1 MLSFNNLELVLGG
14 KTLFDDVSLTIHH
27 HQKVGLVGANGTG
40 KTSLFKVIKKE
51 IEVDQSTVSFPNDL
65 RISYLA
71 QEVPASDEIAL
82 QYVLSGDYR
91 LIEIQH
97 EIELAEKEEKFE
109 LLAELYETYSAL
121 DGYSAKSKAEQ
132 LMAGLGFKS
141 EDFSKSLKD
150 FSGGWRVR
158 LNLAKTLMQPSDLM
172 LLDEPTNHL
181 DLDAILWLSNWI
193 KSFPGAL
200 ILISHDRDFLDDC
213 VSSIAHLYRQSIELY
228 SGNFTQ
234 FEILRAAKLAEIQS
248 NFIKQQKEVA
258 HMQSFINRFKAKAT
272 KARQAQS
279 RVKALEKME
288 LIAPAHIDSPFNFTI
303 SETEK
308 ISNPL
313 ISLSESNLGYDNPI
327 LSKIN
332 LTIAPGDRI
341 GLLGPNG
348 AGKST
353 LIKSIV
359 GSIPVLDGDREI
371 GSNFR
376 VGYFSQ
382 HQVDDLDLSI
392 SAFTHI
398 QRLDET
404 KTEKQ
409 IRTYLGG
416 FNFKGDKVKDPIHLF
431 SGGEKAR
438 LAFAIISYQKPNIL
452 LMDEPTNHLDME
464 MRHAL
469 TIALQ
474 AFKGAI
480 LLISHDRH
488 LLNSSVDHF
497 YLVDNGGVDLFN
509 GDLNDY
515 KNYILDIKSTGIK
528 ETKKKSKTSKED
540 RDDNTKLLK
549 SLSIDIS
556 KLEKRLLRLNAKLE
570 EANLKLADPNLYK
583 DDSADNLQDLIRN
596 QLELSNEVELADQ
609 QWMDKVTTIRIFI
622 LKRMARPERFE
633 LPTPWF
639 VAKYSIQ
646 LSYGRFF

>member
-132 LMAGLGFKS
+132 LMVGLGFKS

-409 IRTYLGG
+409 VRTYLGG

-509 GDLNDY
+509 GDLDDY

-549 SLSIDIS
+549 SLSTDIS

-609 QWMDKVTTIRIFI
+609 QWMDKVT
-622 LKRMARPERFE
+622 
-633 LPTPWF
+633 
-639 VAKYSIQ
+639 Q
-646 LSYGRFF
+646 LESLS

>member
-40 KTSLFKVIKKE
+40 KTSLFKIIKKE
-51 IEVDQSTVSFPNDL
+51 IEVDQSTVSFPSDL

-71 QEVPASDEIAL
+71 QEVKGTDEIAL
-82 QYVLSGDYR
+82 DYVLSGDSN
-91 LIEIQH
+91 LIDIQKKIEKAETDENYEI
-97 EIELAEKEEKFE
+97 LG
-109 LLAELYETYSAL
+109 ELYEVYSSL

-132 LMAGLGFKS
+132 LMVGLGFKS
-141 EDFSKSLKD
+141 DDFDKPLKD

-193 KSFPGAL
+193 KSFKGAM

-213 VSSIAHLYRQSIELY
+213 VSYVAHLYQQSIELY
-228 SGNFTQ
+228 SGNYSQ
-234 FEILRAAKLAEIQS
+234 FEILRAAKMAEIQS

-303 SETEK
+303 SETDK

-313 ISLSESNLGYDNPI
+313 VALNRAGLGYSEPI
-327 LSKIN
+327 LSN
-332 LTIAPGDRI
+332 VGFTICPGDRI

-359 GSIPVLDGDREI
+359 GTLPILDGDRETGTNI
-371 GSNFR
+371 K

-392 SAFTHI
+392 SAFIHI

-416 FNFKGDKVKDPIHLF
+416 FAFKGDKVKDPIRLF

-469 TIALQ
+469 TVAIQ
-474 AFKGAI
+474 TFKGAI

-488 LLNSSVDHF
+488 LLNSSVDTF
-497 YLVDNGGVDLFN
+497 YLIDNGALEIFD
-509 GDLNDY
+509 GDLDDY
-515 KNYILDIKSTGIK
+515 KNYILDIKSSDNK
-528 ETKKKSKTSKED
+528 QSKKKKSVKDGPKED
-540 RDDNTKLLK
+540 NSEKIKTLNSSISKLDKRLFRLNTKLT
-549 SLSIDIS
+549 
-556 KLEKRLLRLNAKLE
+556 
-570 EANLKLADPNLYK
+570 EANNKLADPELYS
-583 DDSADNLQDLIRN
+583 DDSSEDLQDLIRN
-596 QLELSNEVELADQ
+596 QLELTNEIEAAEKE
-609 QWMDKVTTIRIFI
+609 WMDRAAELDI
-622 LKRMARPERFE
+622 LK
-633 LPTPWF
+633 
-639 VAKYSIQ
+639 
-646 LSYGRFF
+646 

>member
-27 HQKVGLVGANGTG
+27 QQKVGLVGANGTG
-40 KTSLFKVIKKE
+40 KTSLFKIIKKE
-51 IEVDQSTVSFPNDL
+51 IEVDQSSVSFPTDL

-71 QEVPASDEIAL
+71 QEVKGTDEIAL
-82 QYVLSGDYR
+82 DYVLSGDAN
-91 LIEIQH
+91 LIDIQKK
-97 EIELAEKEEKFE
+97 IEEAEKEESYD
-109 LLAELYETYSAL
+109 LLGELYAIYSSL

-132 LMAGLGFKS
+132 LMLGLGFTS
-141 EDFSKSLKD
+141 EDFHKPLKD

-193 KSFPGAL
+193 KSFKGAL

-213 VSSIAHLYRQSIELY
+213 VSYVAHLYRQTIELY
-228 SGNFTQ
+228 SGNYSQ
-234 FEILRAAKLAEIQS
+234 FEVLRAAKMAEIQS
-248 NFIKQQKEVA
+248 NYIKQQKEVA

-288 LIAPAHIDSPFNFTI
+288 LIAPAHIDSPFNFKI
-303 SETEK
+303 SETDK

-313 ISLSESNLGYDNPI
+313 VSLSQAELGYSEPV
-327 LSKIN
+327 LSEVGF
-332 LTIAPGDRI
+332 TICPGDRI
-341 GLLGPNG
+341 GLLGANG

-359 GSIPVLDGDREI
+359 GTLPILNGDRET
-371 GSNFR
+371 GTNFR

-392 SAFTHI
+392 SAFMHI

-416 FNFKGDKVKDPIHLF
+416 FAFKGDKVKDPIRLF

-469 TIALQ
+469 TVAIQ
-474 AFKGAI
+474 TFKGAI

-488 LLNSSVDHF
+488 LLNSSVDTF
-497 YLVDNGGVDLFN
+497 YLIDKGSLNIFD
-509 GDLNDY
+509 GDLDDY
-515 KNYILDIKSTGIK
+515 KNYILDIKSIENK
-528 ETKKKSKTSKED
+528 DVKKKKIKNNALQA
-540 RDDNTKLLK
+540 DNTQKIK
-549 SLSIDIS
+549 SINSDIS
-556 KLEKRLLRLNAKLE
+556 KLDKRLFRLNNKLK
-570 EANLKLADPNLYK
+570 EANEKLANPELYTN
-583 DDSADNLQDLIRN
+583 DADNNLQDLIRN
-596 QLELSNEVELADQ
+596 QLELSNEIESAEKE
-609 QWMDKVTTIRIFI
+609 WMDK
-622 LKRMARPERFE
+622 AAE
-633 LPTPWF
+633 LE
-639 VAKYSIQ
+639 S
-646 LSYGRFF
+646 LN

>member
-27 HQKVGLVGANGTG
+27 HQKVGLIGANGTG

-51 IEVDQSTVSFPNDL
+51 IEVDQSSVSYPNDL

-91 LIEIQH
+91 LLEIQH

-109 LLAELYETYSAL
+109 ILAELYETYSAL

-132 LMAGLGFKS
+132 LMVGLGFKS
-141 EDFSKSLKD
+141 EDFNKPLKD

-213 VSSIAHLYRQSIELY
+213 VSFIAHLYHQSIELY

-248 NFIKQQKEVA
+248 NYVKQQKEVA

-313 ISLSESNLGYDNPI
+313 ISLSDSSLGYNTPI
-327 LSKIN
+327 LSMVN
-332 LTIAPGDRI
+332 LSIAPGDRI

-359 GSIPVLDGDREI
+359 GSISLIDGQREA
-371 GSNFR
+371 GTNFK

-474 AFKGAI
+474 TFRGAI

-497 YLVDNGGVDLFN
+497 YLVDNGRVDIFN

-515 KNYILDIKSTGIK
+515 KNYILDIKSSDIK
-528 ETKKKSKTSKED
+528 ETKKKVKSSKDNKED
-540 RDDNTKLLK
+540 NSKLIK
-549 SLSIDIS
+549 SLNIEIS
-556 KLEKRLLRLNAKLE
+556 KLEKRLLRLNTKLD
-570 EANLKLADPNLYK
+570 EANLKLADPDLYK
-583 DDSADNLQDLIRN
+583 DHSSDNLQDLIRN
-596 QLELSNEVELADQ
+596 QLELSNEVKLADQ
-609 QWMDKVTTIRIFI
+609 EWMDKVTH
-622 LKRMARPERFE
+622 LE
-633 LPTPWF
+633 
-639 VAKYSIQ
+639 S
-646 LSYGRFF
+646 LS

>member
-40 KTSLFKVIKKE
+40 KTSLFKIIKKE
-51 IEVDQSTVSFPNDL
+51 IEVDQSTVSFPSDL

-71 QEVPASDEIAL
+71 QEVKGTDEIAL
-82 QYVLSGDYR
+82 DYVLSGDSN
-91 LIEIQH
+91 LIDIQKKIEKAETDENYEI
-97 EIELAEKEEKFE
+97 LG
-109 LLAELYETYSAL
+109 ELYEVYSSL

-132 LMAGLGFKS
+132 LMVGLGFKS
-141 EDFSKSLKD
+141 DDFVKPLKD

-193 KSFPGAL
+193 KSFKGAM

-213 VSSIAHLYRQSIELY
+213 VSYVAHLYQQSIELY
-228 SGNFTQ
+228 SGNYSQ
-234 FEILRAAKLAEIQS
+234 FEILRAAKMAEIQS

-303 SETEK
+303 SETDK

-313 ISLSESNLGYDNPI
+313 VTLNRAGLGYSEPI
-327 LSKIN
+327 LSN
-332 LTIAPGDRI
+332 VGFTICPGDRI

-359 GSIPVLDGDREI
+359 GTLPILDGDRETGTNI
-371 GSNFR
+371 K

-392 SAFTHI
+392 SAFIHI

-416 FNFKGDKVKDPIHLF
+416 FAFKGDKVKDPIRLF

-469 TIALQ
+469 TVAIQ
-474 AFKGAI
+474 TFKGAI

-488 LLNSSVDHF
+488 LLNSSVDTF
-497 YLVDNGGVDLFN
+497 YLIDNGALEIFD
-509 GDLNDY
+509 GDLDDY
-515 KNYILDIKSTGIK
+515 KNYILDIKSSDNK
-528 ETKKKSKTSKED
+528 QSKKKKSVKDGPKED
-540 RDDNTKLLK
+540 NSEKIKTLNSSISKLDKRLFRLNTKLT
-549 SLSIDIS
+549 
-556 KLEKRLLRLNAKLE
+556 
-570 EANLKLADPNLYK
+570 EANNKLADPELYS
-583 DDSADNLQDLIRN
+583 DDSSEDLQDLIRN
-596 QLELSNEVELADQ
+596 QLELTNEIEAAEKE
-609 QWMDKVTTIRIFI
+609 WMDRAAELDI
-622 LKRMARPERFE
+622 LK
-633 LPTPWF
+633 
-639 VAKYSIQ
+639 
-646 LSYGRFF
+646 

>member
-27 HQKVGLVGANGTG
+27 HQKVGLIGANGTG

-51 IEVDQSTVSFPNDL
+51 IEVDQSSVSYPNDL

-91 LIEIQH
+91 LLEIQH

-109 LLAELYETYSAL
+109 ILAELYETYSAL

-132 LMAGLGFKS
+132 LMVGLGFKS
-141 EDFSKSLKD
+141 EDFNKPLKD

-213 VSSIAHLYRQSIELY
+213 VSFIAHLYHQSIELY

-248 NFIKQQKEVA
+248 NYVKQQKEVA

-313 ISLSESNLGYDNPI
+313 ISLSDSSLGYNTPI
-327 LSKIN
+327 LSMVN
-332 LTIAPGDRI
+332 LSIAPGDRI

-359 GSIPVLDGDREI
+359 GSISLIDGQREA
-371 GSNFR
+371 GTNFK

-474 AFKGAI
+474 TFRGAI

-497 YLVDNGGVDLFN
+497 YLVDNGRVDIFN

-515 KNYILDIKSTGIK
+515 KNYILDIKSSDIK
-528 ETKKKSKTSKED
+528 ETKKKVKSSKDNKED
-540 RDDNTKLLK
+540 NSKLIK
-549 SLSIDIS
+549 SLNIEIS
-556 KLEKRLLRLNAKLE
+556 KLEKRLLRLNAKLD
-570 EANLKLADPNLYK
+570 EANLKLADPDLYK
-583 DDSADNLQDLIRN
+583 DDSSDNLQDLIRN

-609 QWMDKVTTIRIFI
+609 EWMDKVTH
-622 LKRMARPERFE
+622 LE
-633 LPTPWF
+633 
-639 VAKYSIQ
+639 S
-646 LSYGRFF
+646 LS

>member
-27 HQKVGLVGANGTG
+27 QQKVGLVGANGTG
-40 KTSLFKVIKKE
+40 KTSLFKVIKNE
-51 IEVDQSTVSFPNDL
+51 IEVDQSSVNFPSDL

-71 QEVPASDEIAL
+71 QEVPGSDEISL
-82 QYVLSGDYR
+82 DYVLSGDYK
-91 LIEIQH
+91 LIEIQK
-97 EIELAEKEEKFE
+97 EIELAEREEKYD
-109 LLAELYETYSAL
+109 LLAELYETYSSL

-132 LMAGLGFKS
+132 LMVGLGFKS
-141 EDFSKSLKD
+141 EDFTKSLKD

-200 ILISHDRDFLDDC
+200 ILISHDREFLDDC
-213 VSSIAHLYRQSIELY
+213 VSYIAHLYHQSIELY
-228 SGNFTQ
+228 SGNYSQ
-234 FEILRAAKLAEIQS
+234 FEILRAAKMAEIQS

-313 ISLSESNLGYDNPI
+313 ISLNQSNLGYKEVI
-327 LSKIN
+327 LSSID
-332 LTIAPGDRI
+332 LTICPGDRI

-359 GSIPVLDGDREI
+359 GSIPILNGDREV
-371 GSNFR
+371 GTNFR

-392 SAFTHI
+392 SAFIHI
-398 QRLDET
+398 QRLDDT

-416 FNFKGDKVKDPIHLF
+416 FNFRGDKVKDPIHLF

-474 AFKGAI
+474 TFKGAI

-488 LLNSSVDHF
+488 LLNSSVDSF
-497 YLVDNGGVDLFN
+497 YLVDNGKVDIFN

-515 KNYILDIKSTGIK
+515 KNYILDINLV
-528 ETKKKSKTSKED
+528 ELRDTKKKKNKEPNESK
-540 RDDNTKLLK
+540 DNTQAIK
-549 SLSIDIS
+549 SLNIEIS
-556 KLEKRLLRLNAKLE
+556 KLEKRLLRLNSKLD
-570 EANLKLADPNLYK
+570 EANLKLADPDLYK
-583 DDSADNLQDLIRN
+583 DSSNDLQDLIRN
-596 QLELSNEVELADQ
+596 QLELSNEVELVDKE
-609 QWMDKVTTIRIFI
+609 WMD
-622 LKRMARPERFE
+622 MASK
-633 LPTPWF
+633 LD
-639 VAKYSIQ
+639 S
-646 LSYGRFF
+646 LN

>member
-228 SGNFTQ
+228 FGNFTQ

-509 GDLNDY
+509 GDLDDY
-515 KNYILDIKSTGIK
+515 KNYILDIKSTAIK

-549 SLSIDIS
+549 SLSTDIS

-609 QWMDKVTTIRIFI
+609 QWMDKVT
-622 LKRMARPERFE
+622 
-633 LPTPWF
+633 
-639 VAKYSIQ
+639 Q
-646 LSYGRFF
+646 LESLS

>member
-109 LLAELYETYSAL
+109 LLAELYETYCAL

-132 LMAGLGFKS
+132 LMVGLGFKS
-141 EDFSKSLKD
+141 EDFSKSLKE

-193 KSFPGAL
+193 KLFPGAL

-228 SGNFTQ
+228 AGNFTQ

-303 SETEK
+303 YETEK

-359 GSIPVLDGDREI
+359 GSIPVLDGNREI

-509 GDLNDY
+509 GDLDDY

-549 SLSIDIS
+549 SLSTDIS

-609 QWMDKVTTIRIFI
+609 QWMDKVT
-622 LKRMARPERFE
+622 
-633 LPTPWF
+633 
-639 VAKYSIQ
+639 Q
-646 LSYGRFF
+646 LESLF

>member
-40 KTSLFKVIKKE
+40 KTSLFKIIKKE
-51 IEVDQSTVSFPNDL
+51 IEVDQSTVSFPSDL

-71 QEVPASDEIAL
+71 QEVKGTDEIAL
-82 QYVLSGDYR
+82 DYVLSGDSN
-91 LIEIQH
+91 LIDIQKKIEKAEIDENY
-97 EIELAEKEEKFE
+97 EILG
-109 LLAELYETYSAL
+109 ELYEVYSSL

-132 LMAGLGFKS
+132 LMVGLGFKS
-141 EDFSKSLKD
+141 DDFDKPLKD

-193 KSFPGAL
+193 KSFKGAM

-213 VSSIAHLYRQSIELY
+213 VSYVAHLYQQSIELY
-228 SGNFTQ
+228 SGNYSQ
-234 FEILRAAKLAEIQS
+234 FEILRAAKMAEIQS

-303 SETEK
+303 SETDK

-313 ISLSESNLGYDNPI
+313 VTLNRAGLGYSEPI
-327 LSKIN
+327 LSN
-332 LTIAPGDRI
+332 VGFTICPGDRI

-359 GSIPVLDGDREI
+359 GTLPILDGDRETGTNI
-371 GSNFR
+371 K

-392 SAFTHI
+392 SAFVHI

-416 FNFKGDKVKDPIHLF
+416 FAFKGDKVKDPIRLF

-469 TIALQ
+469 TVAIQ
-474 AFKGAI
+474 TFKGAI

-488 LLNSSVDHF
+488 LLNSSVDTF
-497 YLVDNGGVDLFN
+497 YLIDNGALEIFD
-509 GDLNDY
+509 GDLDDY
-515 KNYILDIKSTGIK
+515 KNYILDIKSSDNK
-528 ETKKKSKTSKED
+528 QSKKKKSAKDGPKED
-540 RDDNTKLLK
+540 NSEKIKILNSSISKLDKRLFRLNTKLT
-549 SLSIDIS
+549 
-556 KLEKRLLRLNAKLE
+556 
-570 EANLKLADPNLYK
+570 EANNKLADPELYS
-583 DDSADNLQDLIRN
+583 DDSSEDLQDLIRN
-596 QLELSNEVELADQ
+596 QLELTNEVEAAEKE
-609 QWMDKVTTIRIFI
+609 WMDKAAELDI
-622 LKRMARPERFE
+622 LK
-633 LPTPWF
+633 
-639 VAKYSIQ
+639 
-646 LSYGRFF
+646 

>member
-40 KTSLFKVIKKE
+40 KTSLFKIIKKE
-51 IEVDQSTVSFPNDL
+51 IEVDQSTVSFPSDL

-71 QEVPASDEIAL
+71 QEVKGTDEIAL
-82 QYVLSGDYR
+82 DYVLSGDSN
-91 LIEIQH
+91 LIDIQKKIEKAEIDESY
-97 EIELAEKEEKFE
+97 EILG
-109 LLAELYETYSAL
+109 ELYEVYSSL

-132 LMAGLGFKS
+132 LMVGLGFKS
-141 EDFSKSLKD
+141 DDFDKPLKD

-193 KSFPGAL
+193 KSFKGAM

-213 VSSIAHLYRQSIELY
+213 VSYVAHLYQQSIELY
-228 SGNFTQ
+228 SGNYSQ
-234 FEILRAAKLAEIQS
+234 FEILRAAKMAEIQS

-303 SETEK
+303 SETDK

-313 ISLSESNLGYDNPI
+313 VTLNRAGLGYSEPI
-327 LSKIN
+327 LSN
-332 LTIAPGDRI
+332 VGFTICPGDRI

-359 GSIPVLDGDREI
+359 GTLPILDGDRETGTNI
-371 GSNFR
+371 K

-392 SAFTHI
+392 SAFVHI

-416 FNFKGDKVKDPIHLF
+416 FAFKGDKVKDPIRLF

-469 TIALQ
+469 TVAIQ
-474 AFKGAI
+474 TFKGAI

-488 LLNSSVDHF
+488 LLNSSVDTF
-497 YLVDNGGVDLFN
+497 YLIDNGALEIFD
-509 GDLNDY
+509 GDLDDY
-515 KNYILDIKSTGIK
+515 KNYILDIKSSDNK
-528 ETKKKSKTSKED
+528 QSKKKKSTKDGPKED
-540 RDDNTKLLK
+540 NSEKIKTLNSSISKLDKRLFRLNTKL
-549 SLSIDIS
+549 I
-556 KLEKRLLRLNAKLE
+556 
-570 EANLKLADPNLYK
+570 EANNKLADPELYS
-583 DDSADNLQDLIRN
+583 DDSSEDLQDLIRN
-596 QLELSNEVELADQ
+596 QLELTNEVEAAEKE
-609 QWMDKVTTIRIFI
+609 WMDKAAELDI
-622 LKRMARPERFE
+622 LK
-633 LPTPWF
+633 
-639 VAKYSIQ
+639 
-646 LSYGRFF
+646 

>member
-40 KTSLFKVIKKE
+40 KTSLFKIIKKE
-51 IEVDQSTVSFPNDL
+51 IEVDQSTVSFPSDL

-71 QEVPASDEIAL
+71 QEVKGTDEIAL
-82 QYVLSGDYR
+82 DYVLSGDSN
-91 LIEIQH
+91 LIDIQKKIEKAEIDENY
-97 EIELAEKEEKFE
+97 EILG
-109 LLAELYETYSAL
+109 ELYEVYSSL

-132 LMAGLGFKS
+132 LMVGLGFKS
-141 EDFSKSLKD
+141 DDFDKPLKD

-193 KSFPGAL
+193 KSFKGAM

-213 VSSIAHLYRQSIELY
+213 VSYVAHLYQQSIELY
-228 SGNFTQ
+228 SGNYSQ
-234 FEILRAAKLAEIQS
+234 FEILRAAKMAEIQS

-303 SETEK
+303 SETDK

-313 ISLSESNLGYDNPI
+313 VTLNRAGLGYSEPI
-327 LSKIN
+327 LSN
-332 LTIAPGDRI
+332 VGFTICPGDRI

-359 GSIPVLDGDREI
+359 GTLPILDGDRETGANI
-371 GSNFR
+371 K

-392 SAFTHI
+392 SAFVHI

-416 FNFKGDKVKDPIHLF
+416 FAFKGDKVKDPIRLF

-469 TIALQ
+469 TVAIQ
-474 AFKGAI
+474 TFKGAI

-488 LLNSSVDHF
+488 LLNSSVDTF
-497 YLVDNGGVDLFN
+497 YLIDNGALEIFD
-509 GDLNDY
+509 GDLDDY
-515 KNYILDIKSTGIK
+515 KNYILDIKSSDNK
-528 ETKKKSKTSKED
+528 QSKKKKSTNDGLKED
-540 RDDNTKLLK
+540 NSEKIKTLNSSISKLDKRLFRLNTKLT
-549 SLSIDIS
+549 
-556 KLEKRLLRLNAKLE
+556 
-570 EANLKLADPNLYK
+570 EANNKLADPELYS
-583 DDSADNLQDLIRN
+583 DDSSEDLQDLIRN
-596 QLELSNEVELADQ
+596 QLELTNEIEAAEKE
-609 QWMDKVTTIRIFI
+609 WMDKAAELDI
-622 LKRMARPERFE
+622 LK
-633 LPTPWF
+633 
-639 VAKYSIQ
+639 
-646 LSYGRFF
+646 

>member
-27 HQKVGLVGANGTG
+27 QQKVGLVGANGTG
-40 KTSLFKVIKKE
+40 KTSLFKIIKKE
-51 IEVDQSTVSFPNDL
+51 IEVDQSSVSFPTDL

-71 QEVPASDEIAL
+71 QEVKGTDEIAL
-82 QYVLSGDYR
+82 DYVLSGDAN
-91 LIEIQH
+91 LIDIQKK
-97 EIELAEKEEKFE
+97 IEEAEKEESYD
-109 LLAELYETYSAL
+109 LLGELYAIYSSL

-132 LMAGLGFKS
+132 LMLGLGFTS
-141 EDFSKSLKD
+141 EDFHKPLKD

-193 KSFPGAL
+193 KSFKGAL

-213 VSSIAHLYRQSIELY
+213 VSYVAHLYRQTIELY
-228 SGNFTQ
+228 SGNYSQ
-234 FEILRAAKLAEIQS
+234 FEVLRAAKMAEIQS
-248 NFIKQQKEVA
+248 NYIKQQKEVA

-288 LIAPAHIDSPFNFTI
+288 LIAPAHIDSPFNFKI
-303 SETEK
+303 SETDK

-313 ISLSESNLGYDNPI
+313 VSLSQAELGYSEPV
-327 LSKIN
+327 LSEVGF
-332 LTIAPGDRI
+332 TICPGDRI
-341 GLLGPNG
+341 GLLGANG

-359 GSIPVLDGDREI
+359 GTLPILNGDRET
-371 GSNFR
+371 GTNFR

-392 SAFTHI
+392 SAFIHI

-416 FNFKGDKVKDPIHLF
+416 FAFKGDKVKDPIRLF

-469 TIALQ
+469 TVAIQ
-474 AFKGAI
+474 TFKGAI

-488 LLNSSVDHF
+488 LLNSSVDTF
-497 YLVDNGGVDLFN
+497 YLIDKGSLNIFD
-509 GDLNDY
+509 GDLDDY
-515 KNYILDIKSTGIK
+515 KNYILDIKSIESK
-528 ETKKKSKTSKED
+528 DVKKKKIKNNALQA
-540 RDDNTKLLK
+540 DNTQKIK
-549 SLSIDIS
+549 SINSDIS
-556 KLEKRLLRLNAKLE
+556 KLDKRLFRLNNKLK
-570 EANLKLADPNLYK
+570 EANEKLANPELYTN
-583 DDSADNLQDLIRN
+583 DENNNLQDLIRN
-596 QLELSNEVELADQ
+596 QLELSNEIESAEKE
-609 QWMDKVTTIRIFI
+609 WMDKAT
-622 LKRMARPERFE
+622 E
-633 LPTPWF
+633 LESF
-639 VAKYSIQ
+639 K
-646 LSYGRFF
+646 

>member
-549 SLSIDIS
+549 SLSTDIS

-596 QLELSNEVELADQ
+596 QLELSNEVELAEQ
-609 QWMDKVTTIRIFI
+609 QWMDKV
-622 LKRMARPERFE
+622 
-633 LPTPWF
+633 
-639 VAKYSIQ
+639 IQ
-646 LSYGRFF
+646 LESLS

>member
-132 LMAGLGFKS
+132 LMAGLGVKS

-509 GDLNDY
+509 GDLDDY

-549 SLSIDIS
+549 SLSTDIS

-583 DDSADNLQDLIRN
+583 DDSEDNLQDLIRN

-609 QWMDKVTTIRIFI
+609 QWMDKVT
-622 LKRMARPERFE
+622 
-633 LPTPWF
+633 
-639 VAKYSIQ
+639 Q
-646 LSYGRFF
+646 LESLS

>member
-109 LLAELYETYSAL
+109 LLAELYETYSDL

-488 LLNSSVDHF
+488 LINSSVDHF

-509 GDLNDY
+509 GDLDDY

-549 SLSIDIS
+549 SLSTDIS

-609 QWMDKVTTIRIFI
+609 QWMDKVT
-622 LKRMARPERFE
+622 
-633 LPTPWF
+633 
-639 VAKYSIQ
+639 Q
-646 LSYGRFF
+646 LESLS

>member
-27 HQKVGLVGANGTG
+27 QQKVGLVGANGTG
-40 KTSLFKVIKKE
+40 KTSLFKIIKKE
-51 IEVDQSTVSFPNDL
+51 IEVDQSSVSFPTDL

-71 QEVPASDEIAL
+71 QEVKGTDEIAL
-82 QYVLSGDYR
+82 DYVLSGDAN
-91 LIEIQH
+91 LIDIQKK
-97 EIELAEKEEKFE
+97 IEEAEKEESYD
-109 LLAELYETYSAL
+109 LLGELYAIYSSL

-132 LMAGLGFKS
+132 LMLGLGFTS
-141 EDFSKSLKD
+141 EDFHKPLKD

-193 KSFPGAL
+193 KSFKGAL

-213 VSSIAHLYRQSIELY
+213 VSYVAHLYRQTIELY
-228 SGNFTQ
+228 SGNYSQ
-234 FEILRAAKLAEIQS
+234 FEVLRAAKMAEIQS
-248 NFIKQQKEVA
+248 NYIKQQKEVA

-288 LIAPAHIDSPFNFTI
+288 LIAPAHIDSPFNFKI
-303 SETEK
+303 SETDK

-313 ISLSESNLGYDNPI
+313 VSLSQAELGYSEPV
-327 LSKIN
+327 LSEVGF
-332 LTIAPGDRI
+332 TICPGDRI
-341 GLLGPNG
+341 GLLGANG

-359 GSIPVLDGDREI
+359 GTLPILNGDRET
-371 GSNFR
+371 GTNFR

-392 SAFTHI
+392 SAFTYI

-416 FNFKGDKVKDPIHLF
+416 FAFKGDKVKDPIRLF

-469 TIALQ
+469 TVAIQ
-474 AFKGAI
+474 TFKGAI

-488 LLNSSVDHF
+488 LLNSSVDTF
-497 YLVDNGGVDLFN
+497 YLIDKGSLNIFD
-509 GDLNDY
+509 GDLDDY
-515 KNYILDIKSTGIK
+515 KNYILDIKSIENK
-528 ETKKKSKTSKED
+528 DVKKKKIKNNTLQA
-540 RDDNTKLLK
+540 DNTQKIK
-549 SLSIDIS
+549 SINSDIS
-556 KLEKRLLRLNAKLE
+556 KLDKRLFRLNNKLK
-570 EANLKLADPNLYK
+570 EANEKLANPELYTN
-583 DDSADNLQDLIRN
+583 DADNNLQDLIRN
-596 QLELSNEVELADQ
+596 QLELSNEIESAEKE
-609 QWMDKVTTIRIFI
+609 WMDK
-622 LKRMARPERFE
+622 AAE
-633 LPTPWF
+633 LE
-639 VAKYSIQ
+639 S
-646 LSYGRFF
+646 LN

>member
-40 KTSLFKVIKKE
+40 KTSLFKIIKKE
-51 IEVDQSTVSFPNDL
+51 IEVDQSTVSFPSDL

-71 QEVPASDEIAL
+71 QEVKGTDEIAL
-82 QYVLSGDYR
+82 DYVLSGDSN
-91 LIEIQH
+91 LIDIQKKIEKAEIDENY
-97 EIELAEKEEKFE
+97 EILG
-109 LLAELYETYSAL
+109 ELYEVYSSL

-132 LMAGLGFKS
+132 LMVGLGFKS
-141 EDFSKSLKD
+141 DDFDKPLKD

-193 KSFPGAL
+193 KSFKGAM

-213 VSSIAHLYRQSIELY
+213 VSYVAHLYQQSIELY
-228 SGNFTQ
+228 SGNYSQ
-234 FEILRAAKLAEIQS
+234 FEILRAAKMAEIQS

-303 SETEK
+303 SETDK

-313 ISLSESNLGYDNPI
+313 VTLNRAGLGYSEPI
-327 LSKIN
+327 LLN
-332 LTIAPGDRI
+332 VGFTICPGDRI

-359 GSIPVLDGDREI
+359 GTLPILDGDRETGTNI
-371 GSNFR
+371 K

-392 SAFTHI
+392 SAFVHI

-416 FNFKGDKVKDPIHLF
+416 FAFKGDKVKDPIRLF

-469 TIALQ
+469 TVAIQ
-474 AFKGAI
+474 TFKGAI

-488 LLNSSVDHF
+488 LLNSSVDTF
-497 YLVDNGGVDLFN
+497 YLIDNGALEIFD
-509 GDLNDY
+509 GDLDDY
-515 KNYILDIKSTGIK
+515 KNYILDIKSSDNK
-528 ETKKKSKTSKED
+528 QSKKKKSTKDGPKED
-540 RDDNTKLLK
+540 NSEKIKTLNSSISKLDKRLFRLNTKLT
-549 SLSIDIS
+549 
-556 KLEKRLLRLNAKLE
+556 
-570 EANLKLADPNLYK
+570 EANNKLADPQLYS
-583 DDSADNLQDLIRN
+583 DDSSEDLQDLIRN
-596 QLELSNEVELADQ
+596 QLELTNEVEAAEKE
-609 QWMDKVTTIRIFI
+609 WMDKAAELDI
-622 LKRMARPERFE
+622 LK
-633 LPTPWF
+633 
-639 VAKYSIQ
+639 
-646 LSYGRFF
+646 

>member
-40 KTSLFKVIKKE
+40 KTSLFKIIKKE
-51 IEVDQSTVSFPNDL
+51 IEVDQSTVSFPSDL

-71 QEVPASDEIAL
+71 QEVKGTDEIAL
-82 QYVLSGDYR
+82 DYVLSGDAN
-91 LIEIQH
+91 LIDIQKKIEKAEIDENY
-97 EIELAEKEEKFE
+97 EILG
-109 LLAELYETYSAL
+109 ELYEVYSSL

-132 LMAGLGFKS
+132 LMVGLGFKS
-141 EDFSKSLKD
+141 GDFNKPLKD

-193 KSFPGAL
+193 KSFKGAL

-213 VSSIAHLYRQSIELY
+213 ISYVAHLYQQSIELY
-228 SGNFTQ
+228 SGNYSQ
-234 FEILRAAKLAEIQS
+234 FEILRAAKMAEIQS

-303 SETEK
+303 SETDK

-313 ISLSESNLGYDNPI
+313 VTLNRAGLGYSEPI
-327 LSKIN
+327 LSN
-332 LTIAPGDRI
+332 VAFTICPGDRI

-359 GSIPVLDGDREI
+359 GTLPILDGDRETGTNI
-371 GSNFR
+371 K

-392 SAFTHI
+392 SAFMHI

-416 FNFKGDKVKDPIHLF
+416 FAFKGDKVKDPIRLF

-469 TIALQ
+469 TVAIQ
-474 AFKGAI
+474 TFKGAI

-488 LLNSSVDHF
+488 LLNSSVDTF
-497 YLVDNGGVDLFN
+497 YLIDNGTLEIFD
-509 GDLNDY
+509 GDLDDY
-515 KNYILDIKSTGIK
+515 KNYILDIKSSDNK
-528 ETKKKSKTSKED
+528 ESKKKKSIKDGPKED
-540 RDDNTKLLK
+540 NSEKIKTLNSSISKLDKRLFRLNTKLT
-549 SLSIDIS
+549 
-556 KLEKRLLRLNAKLE
+556 
-570 EANLKLADPNLYK
+570 EANNKLADPELYS
-583 DDSADNLQDLIRN
+583 DDSSEDLQDLIRN
-596 QLELSNEVELADQ
+596 QLELTNEVEVAEKE
-609 QWMDKVTTIRIFI
+609 WMDK
-622 LKRMARPERFE
+622 AGE
-633 LPTPWF
+633 LESF
-639 VAKYSIQ
+639 K
-646 LSYGRFF
+646 

>member
-14 KTLFDDVSLTIHH
+14 KTLFDEVSLTIHH

-132 LMAGLGFKS
+132 LMVGLGFKS

-398 QRLDET
+398 QRLNET

-497 YLVDNGGVDLFN
+497 YLVDNGEVDIFN

-528 ETKKKSKTSKED
+528 ETKKKSRTSIEHK
-540 RDDNTKLLK
+540 DDNTKLLK

-609 QWMDKVTTIRIFI
+609 QWMDKVT
-622 LKRMARPERFE
+622 
-633 LPTPWF
+633 
-639 VAKYSIQ
+639 Q
-646 LSYGRFF
+646 LESLS

>member
-40 KTSLFKVIKKE
+40 KTSLFKIIKKE
-51 IEVDQSTVSFPNDL
+51 IEVDQSTVSFPSDL

-71 QEVPASDEIAL
+71 QEVKGTDEIAL
-82 QYVLSGDYR
+82 DYVLTGDSN
-91 LIEIQH
+91 LIDIQKKIEKAEIDENY
-97 EIELAEKEEKFE
+97 EILG
-109 LLAELYETYSAL
+109 ELYEVYSSL

-132 LMAGLGFKS
+132 LMVGLGFKS
-141 EDFSKSLKD
+141 DDFDKPLKD

-193 KSFPGAL
+193 KSFKGAM

-213 VSSIAHLYRQSIELY
+213 VSYVAHLYQQSIELY
-228 SGNFTQ
+228 SGNYSQ
-234 FEILRAAKLAEIQS
+234 FEILRAAKMAEIQS

-303 SETEK
+303 SETDK

-313 ISLSESNLGYDNPI
+313 VALNRAGLGYSEPI
-327 LSKIN
+327 LSN
-332 LTIAPGDRI
+332 VGFTICPGDRI

-359 GSIPVLDGDREI
+359 GTLPILDGDRETGTNI
-371 GSNFR
+371 K

-392 SAFTHI
+392 SAFIHI

-416 FNFKGDKVKDPIHLF
+416 FAFKGDKVKDPIRLF

-469 TIALQ
+469 TVAIQ
-474 AFKGAI
+474 TFKGAI

-488 LLNSSVDHF
+488 LLNSSVDTF
-497 YLVDNGGVDLFN
+497 YLIDNGALEIFD
-509 GDLNDY
+509 GDLDDY
-515 KNYILDIKSTGIK
+515 KNYILDIKSSDNK
-528 ETKKKSKTSKED
+528 QSKKKKSTNDGLKED
-540 RDDNTKLLK
+540 NSEKIKTLNSSISKLDKRLFRLNTKLT
-549 SLSIDIS
+549 
-556 KLEKRLLRLNAKLE
+556 
-570 EANLKLADPNLYK
+570 EANNKLADPELYS
-583 DDSADNLQDLIRN
+583 DDSSEDLQDLIRN
-596 QLELSNEVELADQ
+596 QLELTNEVEAAEKE
-609 QWMDKVTTIRIFI
+609 WMDKAAELDI
-622 LKRMARPERFE
+622 LK
-633 LPTPWF
+633 
-639 VAKYSIQ
+639 
-646 LSYGRFF
+646 

>member
-27 HQKVGLVGANGTG
+27 HQKVGLIGANGTG

-51 IEVDQSTVSFPNDL
+51 IEVDQSSVSYPNDL

-91 LIEIQH
+91 LLEIQH

-109 LLAELYETYSAL
+109 ILAELYETYSAL
-121 DGYSAKSKAEQ
+121 DGYSANSKAEQ
-132 LMAGLGFKS
+132 LMVGLGFKS
-141 EDFSKSLKD
+141 EDFNKPLKD

-213 VSSIAHLYRQSIELY
+213 VSFIAHLYHQSIELY

-234 FEILRAAKLAEIQS
+234 FEILRATKLAEIQS
-248 NFIKQQKEVA
+248 NYVKQQKEVA
-258 HMQSFINRFKAKAT
+258 HIQSFINRFKAKAT

-313 ISLSESNLGYDNPI
+313 ISLSDSSLGYNTPI
-327 LSKIN
+327 LSMVN
-332 LTIAPGDRI
+332 LSIAPGDRI

-359 GSIPVLDGDREI
+359 GSISLIDGQREA
-371 GSNFR
+371 GTNFK

-416 FNFKGDKVKDPIHLF
+416 FNFKGDKVKDSIHLF

-474 AFKGAI
+474 TFRGAI

-497 YLVDNGGVDLFN
+497 YLVDNSRVDIFN

-515 KNYILDIKSTGIK
+515 KNYILDIKSSDIK
-528 ETKKKSKTSKED
+528 ETKKKVKSSKDNK
-540 RDDNTKLLK
+540 DDNSKLIK
-549 SLSIDIS
+549 SLNIEIS
-556 KLEKRLLRLNAKLE
+556 KLEKRLLRLNAKLDK
-570 EANLKLADPNLYK
+570 ANLKLADPDLYK
-583 DDSADNLQDLIRN
+583 DDSSDNLQDLIRN

-609 QWMDKVTTIRIFI
+609 EWMDKVTD
-622 LKRMARPERFE
+622 LE
-633 LPTPWF
+633 
-639 VAKYSIQ
+639 S
-646 LSYGRFF
+646 LS

>member
-509 GDLNDY
+509 GDLDDY

-609 QWMDKVTTIRIFI
+609 QWMDKVT
-622 LKRMARPERFE
+622 
-633 LPTPWF
+633 
-639 VAKYSIQ
+639 Q
-646 LSYGRFF
+646 LESLS

>member
-27 HQKVGLVGANGTG
+27 HQKVGLIGANGTG

-51 IEVDQSTVSFPNDL
+51 IEVDQSSVSYPNDL

-82 QYVLSGDYR
+82 QYVLSGDHM
-91 LIEIQH
+91 LLEIQR

-109 LLAELYETYSAL
+109 ILAELYEKYTAL
-121 DGYSAKSKAEQ
+121 DGYSAQSKAEQ
-132 LMAGLGFKS
+132 LMVGLGFKS
-141 EDFSKSLKD
+141 EDFNKPLKD

-213 VSSIAHLYRQSIELY
+213 VSFIAHLYHQSIELY

-248 NFIKQQKEVA
+248 NYVKQQKEVA

-288 LIAPAHIDSPFNFTI
+288 LVAPAHIDSPFNFTI

-313 ISLSESNLGYDNPI
+313 ISLSDSSLGYDIPI
-327 LSKIN
+327 LSMVN
-332 LTIAPGDRI
+332 LSIAPGDRI

-359 GSIPVLDGDREI
+359 GSISLIDGQREV
-371 GSNFR
+371 GTNFK

-382 HQVDDLDLSI
+382 HQVNDLDLSI

-398 QRLDET
+398 QRLDEI

-474 AFKGAI
+474 TFRGAI

-497 YLVDNGGVDLFN
+497 YLVDNGRVDIFN

-515 KNYILDIKSTGIK
+515 KNYILDIKSSDIK
-528 ETKKKSKTSKED
+528 EKKKKAKSSKDNKEY
-540 RDDNTKLLK
+540 NNKLIK
-549 SLSIDIS
+549 SLNIEIS
-556 KLEKRLLRLNAKLE
+556 KLEKRLLRLNTKLE
-570 EANLKLADPNLYK
+570 EANLKLADPDLYK
-583 DDSADNLQDLIRN
+583 DHSSDNLQDLIRN
-596 QLELSNEVELADQ
+596 QLELSNEVKLADQ
-609 QWMDKVTTIRIFI
+609 EWMDKVTH
-622 LKRMARPERFE
+622 LE
-633 LPTPWF
+633 
-639 VAKYSIQ
+639 S
-646 LSYGRFF
+646 LS

>member
-27 HQKVGLVGANGTG
+27 HQKVGLIGANGTG

-51 IEVDQSTVSFPNDL
+51 IEVDQSSVSYPNDL

-91 LIEIQH
+91 LLEIQH

-109 LLAELYETYSAL
+109 ILAELYETYSAL

-132 LMAGLGFKS
+132 LMVGLGFKS
-141 EDFSKSLKD
+141 EDFNKPLKD

-213 VSSIAHLYRQSIELY
+213 VSFIAHLYHQSIELY

-248 NFIKQQKEVA
+248 NYVKQQKEVA

-313 ISLSESNLGYDNPI
+313 ISLSDSSLGYNTPI
-327 LSKIN
+327 LSMVN
-332 LTIAPGDRI
+332 LSIAPGDRI

-359 GSIPVLDGDREI
+359 GSISLIDGHREA
-371 GSNFR
+371 GTNFK

-404 KTEKQ
+404 QTEKQ
-409 IRTYLGG
+409 IRSYLGG

-474 AFKGAI
+474 TFRGAI

-497 YLVDNGGVDLFN
+497 YLVDNGRVDIFN

-515 KNYILDIKSTGIK
+515 KNYILDIKSSDIK
-528 ETKKKSKTSKED
+528 ETKKKVKSSKDNKED
-540 RDDNTKLLK
+540 NSKLIK
-549 SLSIDIS
+549 SLNIEIS
-556 KLEKRLLRLNAKLE
+556 KLEKRLLRLNAKLD
-570 EANLKLADPNLYK
+570 EANLKLADPHLYK
-583 DDSADNLQDLIRN
+583 DDSSDNLQDLIRN

-609 QWMDKVTTIRIFI
+609 EWMDKVTH
-622 LKRMARPERFE
+622 LE
-633 LPTPWF
+633 
-639 VAKYSIQ
+639 S
-646 LSYGRFF
+646 LS

>member
-40 KTSLFKVIKKE
+40 KTSLFKIIKKE
-51 IEVDQSTVSFPNDL
+51 IEVDQSTVSFPSDL

-71 QEVPASDEIAL
+71 QEVKGTDEIAL
-82 QYVLSGDYR
+82 DYVLSGDSN
-91 LIEIQH
+91 LIDIQKKIEKAETDENYEI
-97 EIELAEKEEKFE
+97 LG
-109 LLAELYETYSAL
+109 ELYEVYSSL

-132 LMAGLGFKS
+132 LMVGLGFKS
-141 EDFSKSLKD
+141 DDFDKPLKD

-193 KSFPGAL
+193 KSFKGAM

-213 VSSIAHLYRQSIELY
+213 VSYVAHLYQQSIELY
-228 SGNFTQ
+228 SGNYSQ
-234 FEILRAAKLAEIQS
+234 FEILRAAKMAEIQS

-303 SETEK
+303 SETDK

-313 ISLSESNLGYDNPI
+313 VTLNRAGLGYSEPI
-327 LSKIN
+327 LSN
-332 LTIAPGDRI
+332 VGFTICPGDRI

-359 GSIPVLDGDREI
+359 GTLPILDGDRETGANI
-371 GSNFR
+371 K

-392 SAFTHI
+392 SAFVHI

-416 FNFKGDKVKDPIHLF
+416 FAFKGDKVKDPIRLF

-469 TIALQ
+469 TVAIQ
-474 AFKGAI
+474 TFKGAI

-488 LLNSSVDHF
+488 LLNSSVDTF
-497 YLVDNGGVDLFN
+497 YLIDNGALEIFD
-509 GDLNDY
+509 GDLDDY
-515 KNYILDIKSTGIK
+515 KNYILDIKSSDNK
-528 ETKKKSKTSKED
+528 QSKKKKSVKDGPKED
-540 RDDNTKLLK
+540 NSEKIKTLNSSISKLDKRLFRLNTKLT
-549 SLSIDIS
+549 
-556 KLEKRLLRLNAKLE
+556 
-570 EANLKLADPNLYK
+570 EANNKLADPELYS
-583 DDSADNLQDLIRN
+583 DDSSEDLQDLIRN
-596 QLELSNEVELADQ
+596 QLELTNEIEAAEKE
-609 QWMDKVTTIRIFI
+609 WMDRAAELDI
-622 LKRMARPERFE
+622 LK
-633 LPTPWF
+633 
-639 VAKYSIQ
+639 
-646 LSYGRFF
+646 

>member
-288 LIAPAHIDSPFNFTI
+288 LIAPAHIDSPFHFTI

-392 SAFTHI
+392 SAFSHI

-509 GDLNDY
+509 GDLDDY

-549 SLSIDIS
+549 SLSTDIS

-596 QLELSNEVELADQ
+596 QLELSNEVELANQ
-609 QWMDKVTTIRIFI
+609 QWMDKVT
-622 LKRMARPERFE
+622 
-633 LPTPWF
+633 
-639 VAKYSIQ
+639 Q
-646 LSYGRFF
+646 LESLS

>member
-132 LMAGLGFKS
+132 LMVGLGFKS

-497 YLVDNGGVDLFN
+497 YLVDNGGVDIFN

-549 SLSIDIS
+549 SLSTDIS

-609 QWMDKVTTIRIFI
+609 QWMDKVT
-622 LKRMARPERFE
+622 
-633 LPTPWF
+633 
-639 VAKYSIQ
+639 Q
-646 LSYGRFF
+646 LESLS

>member
-40 KTSLFKVIKKE
+40 KTSLFKIIKKE
-51 IEVDQSTVSFPNDL
+51 IEVDQSTVSFPSDL

-71 QEVPASDEIAL
+71 QEVKGTDEIAL
-82 QYVLSGDYR
+82 DYVLSGDSN
-91 LIEIQH
+91 LIDIQKKIEKAEIDENY
-97 EIELAEKEEKFE
+97 EILG
-109 LLAELYETYSAL
+109 ELYEVYSSL

-132 LMAGLGFKS
+132 LMVGLGFKS
-141 EDFSKSLKD
+141 DDFDKPLKD

-172 LLDEPTNHL
+172 LLDEPTNHI

-193 KSFPGAL
+193 KSFKGAM

-213 VSSIAHLYRQSIELY
+213 VSYVAHLYQQSIELY
-228 SGNFTQ
+228 SGNYSQ
-234 FEILRAAKLAEIQS
+234 FEILRAAKMAEIQS

-303 SETEK
+303 SETDK

-313 ISLSESNLGYDNPI
+313 VTLNRAGLGYSEPI
-327 LSKIN
+327 LSN
-332 LTIAPGDRI
+332 VGFTICPGDRI

-359 GSIPVLDGDREI
+359 GTLPILDGDRETGTNI
-371 GSNFR
+371 K

-392 SAFTHI
+392 SAFVHI

-416 FNFKGDKVKDPIHLF
+416 FAFKGDKVKDPIRLF

-469 TIALQ
+469 TVAIQ
-474 AFKGAI
+474 TFKGAI

-488 LLNSSVDHF
+488 LLNSSVDTF
-497 YLVDNGGVDLFN
+497 YLIDNGALEIFD
-509 GDLNDY
+509 GDLDDY
-515 KNYILDIKSTGIK
+515 KNYILDIKSSDNK
-528 ETKKKSKTSKED
+528 QSKKKKSVKDGLKED
-540 RDDNTKLLK
+540 NSEKIKTLNSSISKLDKRLFRLNTKLT
-549 SLSIDIS
+549 
-556 KLEKRLLRLNAKLE
+556 
-570 EANLKLADPNLYK
+570 EANNKLADPQLYS
-583 DDSADNLQDLIRN
+583 DDSSEDLQDLIRN
-596 QLELSNEVELADQ
+596 QLELTNEVEAAEKE
-609 QWMDKVTTIRIFI
+609 WMDKAAELDI
-622 LKRMARPERFE
+622 LK
-633 LPTPWF
+633 
-639 VAKYSIQ
+639 
-646 LSYGRFF
+646 

>member
-27 HQKVGLVGANGTG
+27 HQKVGLIGANGTG

-51 IEVDQSTVSFPNDL
+51 IEVDQSSVSYPNDL

-82 QYVLSGDYR
+82 QYVLSGDHM
-91 LIEIQH
+91 LLEIQR

-109 LLAELYETYSAL
+109 ILAELYETYTAL
-121 DGYSAKSKAEQ
+121 DGYSAQSKAEQ
-132 LMAGLGFKS
+132 LMVGLGFKS
-141 EDFSKSLKD
+141 EDFNKPLKD

-213 VSSIAHLYRQSIELY
+213 VSFIAHLYHQSIELY

-248 NFIKQQKEVA
+248 NYVKQQKEVA

-288 LIAPAHIDSPFNFTI
+288 LVAPAHIDSPFNFTI

-313 ISLSESNLGYDNPI
+313 ISLSDSSLGYDIPI
-327 LSKIN
+327 LSMVN
-332 LTIAPGDRI
+332 LSIAPGDRI

-359 GSIPVLDGDREI
+359 GSISLIDGQREV
-371 GSNFR
+371 GTNFK

-392 SAFTHI
+392 SSFTHI
-398 QRLDET
+398 QRLDEI

-474 AFKGAI
+474 TFRGAI

-497 YLVDNGGVDLFN
+497 YLVDNGRVDIFN

-515 KNYILDIKSTGIK
+515 KNYILDIKSSDIK
-528 ETKKKSKTSKED
+528 EKKKKAKSSKDNKEY
-540 RDDNTKLLK
+540 NNKLIK
-549 SLSIDIS
+549 SLNIEIS
-556 KLEKRLLRLNAKLE
+556 KLEKRLLRLNTKLE
-570 EANLKLADPNLYK
+570 EANLKLADPDLYK
-583 DDSADNLQDLIRN
+583 DHSSDNLQDLIRN
-596 QLELSNEVELADQ
+596 QLELSNEVKLADQ
-609 QWMDKVTTIRIFI
+609 EWMDKVTH
-622 LKRMARPERFE
+622 LE
-633 LPTPWF
+633 
-639 VAKYSIQ
+639 S
-646 LSYGRFF
+646 LS

>member
-40 KTSLFKVIKKE
+40 KTSLFKIIKKE
-51 IEVDQSTVSFPNDL
+51 IEVDQSTVSFPSDL

-71 QEVPASDEIAL
+71 QEVKGTDEIAL
-82 QYVLSGDYR
+82 DYVLSGDSN
-91 LIEIQH
+91 LIDIQKKIEKAEIDENY
-97 EIELAEKEEKFE
+97 EILG
-109 LLAELYETYSAL
+109 ELYEVYSSL

-132 LMAGLGFKS
+132 LMVGLGFKS
-141 EDFSKSLKD
+141 DDFDKPLKD

-193 KSFPGAL
+193 KSFKGAM

-213 VSSIAHLYRQSIELY
+213 VSYVAHLYQQSIELY
-228 SGNFTQ
+228 SGNYSQ
-234 FEILRAAKLAEIQS
+234 FEILRAAKMAEIQS

-288 LIAPAHIDSPFNFTI
+288 LIAPAHIYSPFNFTI
-303 SETEK
+303 SETDK

-313 ISLSESNLGYDNPI
+313 VTLNRAGLGYSEPI
-327 LSKIN
+327 LSN
-332 LTIAPGDRI
+332 VGFTICPGDRI

-359 GSIPVLDGDREI
+359 GTLPILDGDRETGANI
-371 GSNFR
+371 K

-392 SAFTHI
+392 SAFVHI

-416 FNFKGDKVKDPIHLF
+416 FAFKGDKVKDPIRLF

-469 TIALQ
+469 TVAIQ
-474 AFKGAI
+474 TFKGAI

-488 LLNSSVDHF
+488 LLNSSVDTF
-497 YLVDNGGVDLFN
+497 YLIDNGALEIFD
-509 GDLNDY
+509 GDLDDY
-515 KNYILDIKSTGIK
+515 KNYILDIKSSDNK
-528 ETKKKSKTSKED
+528 QSKKKKSTNDGLKED
-540 RDDNTKLLK
+540 NSEKIKTLNSSISKLDKRLFRLNTKLT
-549 SLSIDIS
+549 
-556 KLEKRLLRLNAKLE
+556 
-570 EANLKLADPNLYK
+570 EANNKLADPELYS
-583 DDSADNLQDLIRN
+583 DDSSEDLQDLIRN
-596 QLELSNEVELADQ
+596 QLELTNEVEAAEKE
-609 QWMDKVTTIRIFI
+609 WMDKAAELDI
-622 LKRMARPERFE
+622 LK
-633 LPTPWF
+633 
-639 VAKYSIQ
+639 
-646 LSYGRFF
+646 

>member
-27 HQKVGLVGANGTG
+27 QQKVGLVGANGTG
-40 KTSLFKVIKKE
+40 KTSLFKVIKNE
-51 IEVDQSTVSFPNDL
+51 IEVDQSSVNFPSDL

-71 QEVPASDEIAL
+71 QEVPGSDEISL
-82 QYVLSGDYR
+82 DYVLSGDYK
-91 LIEIQH
+91 LIEIQK
-97 EIELAEKEEKFE
+97 EIELAEREEKYD
-109 LLAELYETYSAL
+109 LLAELYETYSSL

-132 LMAGLGFKS
+132 LMVGLGFKS
-141 EDFSKSLKD
+141 EDFTKSLKD

-193 KSFPGAL
+193 KLFPGAL
-200 ILISHDRDFLDDC
+200 ILISHDREFLDDC
-213 VSSIAHLYRQSIELY
+213 VSYIAHLYHQSIELY
-228 SGNFTQ
+228 SGNYSQ
-234 FEILRAAKLAEIQS
+234 FEILRAAKMAEIQS

-313 ISLSESNLGYDNPI
+313 ISLNQSNLGYKEVI
-327 LSKIN
+327 LSSID
-332 LTIAPGDRI
+332 LTICPGDRI

-359 GSIPVLDGDREI
+359 GSIPILNGDREV
-371 GSNFR
+371 GTNFR

-392 SAFTHI
+392 SAFIHI
-398 QRLDET
+398 QRLDDT

-416 FNFKGDKVKDPIHLF
+416 FNFRGDKVKDPIHLF

-474 AFKGAI
+474 TFKGAI

-488 LLNSSVDHF
+488 LLNSSVDSF
-497 YLVDNGGVDLFN
+497 YLVDNGKVDIFN

-515 KNYILDIKSTGIK
+515 KNYILDINSV
-528 ETKKKSKTSKED
+528 ELRDTKKKKNKEPNESK
-540 RDDNTKLLK
+540 DNTQAIK
-549 SLSIDIS
+549 SLNIEIS
-556 KLEKRLLRLNAKLE
+556 KLEKRLLRLNSKLD
-570 EANLKLADPNLYK
+570 EANLKLADPDLYK
-583 DDSADNLQDLIRN
+583 DSSNDDLQDLIRN
-596 QLELSNEVELADQ
+596 QLELSNEVELVDKE
-609 QWMDKVTTIRIFI
+609 WMD
-622 LKRMARPERFE
+622 MASK
-633 LPTPWF
+633 LD
-639 VAKYSIQ
+639 S
-646 LSYGRFF
+646 LN

>member
-132 LMAGLGFKS
+132 LMVGLGFKS

-228 SGNFTQ
+228 AGNFTQ

-313 ISLSESNLGYDNPI
+313 VTLSESNLGYDNPI

-509 GDLNDY
+509 GDLDDY

-549 SLSIDIS
+549 SLSTDIS

-596 QLELSNEVELADQ
+596 QLELSYEVELADQ
-609 QWMDKVTTIRIFI
+609 QWMDKVT
-622 LKRMARPERFE
+622 
-633 LPTPWF
+633 
-639 VAKYSIQ
+639 Q
-646 LSYGRFF
+646 LESLS

>member
-27 HQKVGLVGANGTG
+27 HQKVGLIGANGTG

-51 IEVDQSTVSFPNDL
+51 IEVDQSSVSYPNDL

-91 LIEIQH
+91 LLEIQH

-109 LLAELYETYSAL
+109 ILAELYETYSAL

-132 LMAGLGFKS
+132 LMVGLGFKS
-141 EDFSKSLKD
+141 EDFNKPLKD

-213 VSSIAHLYRQSIELY
+213 VSFIAHLYHQSIELY

-248 NFIKQQKEVA
+248 NYVKQQKEVA

-313 ISLSESNLGYDNPI
+313 ISLSDSSLGYNTPI
-327 LSKIN
+327 LSMVN
-332 LTIAPGDRI
+332 LSIAPGDRI

-359 GSIPVLDGDREI
+359 GSISLIDGQREA
-371 GSNFR
+371 GTNFK

-404 KTEKQ
+404 QTEKQ

-474 AFKGAI
+474 TFRGAI

-497 YLVDNGGVDLFN
+497 YLVDNGRVDIFN

-515 KNYILDIKSTGIK
+515 KNYILDIKSSDIK
-528 ETKKKSKTSKED
+528 ETKKKVKSSKDNKED
-540 RDDNTKLLK
+540 NSKLIK
-549 SLSIDIS
+549 SLNIEIS
-556 KLEKRLLRLNAKLE
+556 KLEKRLLRLNTKLD
-570 EANLKLADPNLYK
+570 EANLKLADPDLYK
-583 DDSADNLQDLIRN
+583 DDSSDNLQDLIRN
-596 QLELSNEVELADQ
+596 QLELSNEVELADKE
-609 QWMDKVTTIRIFI
+609 WMDKVTHLET
-622 LKRMARPERFE
+622 
-633 LPTPWF
+633 
-639 VAKYSIQ
+639 
-646 LSYGRFF
+646 LS

>member
-27 HQKVGLVGANGTG
+27 HQKVGLIGANGTG

-51 IEVDQSTVSFPNDL
+51 IEVDQSSVSYPNDL

-91 LIEIQH
+91 LLEIQH

-109 LLAELYETYSAL
+109 ILAELYETYSAL

-132 LMAGLGFKS
+132 LMVGLGFKS
-141 EDFSKSLKD
+141 EDFNKPLKD

-213 VSSIAHLYRQSIELY
+213 VSFIAHLYHQSIELY

-248 NFIKQQKEVA
+248 NYVKQQKEVA

-313 ISLSESNLGYDNPI
+313 ISLSDSSLGYNTPI
-327 LSKIN
+327 LSMVN
-332 LTIAPGDRI
+332 LSIAPGDRI

-359 GSIPVLDGDREI
+359 GSISLIDGQREA
-371 GSNFR
+371 GTNFK

-404 KTEKQ
+404 QTEKQ

-416 FNFKGDKVKDPIHLF
+416 FNFKGDKVKDPIDLF

-474 AFKGAI
+474 TFRGAI

-497 YLVDNGGVDLFN
+497 YLVDNGRVDIFN

-515 KNYILDIKSTGIK
+515 KNYILDIKSSDIK
-528 ETKKKSKTSKED
+528 ETKKKVKSSKDNKED
-540 RDDNTKLLK
+540 NSKLIK
-549 SLSIDIS
+549 SLNIEIS
-556 KLEKRLLRLNAKLE
+556 KLEKRLLRLNAKLD
-570 EANLKLADPNLYK
+570 EANLKLADPDLYK
-583 DDSADNLQDLIRN
+583 DDSSDNLQDLIRN

-609 QWMDKVTTIRIFI
+609 EWMDKVTH
-622 LKRMARPERFE
+622 LE
-633 LPTPWF
+633 
-639 VAKYSIQ
+639 S
-646 LSYGRFF
+646 LS

>member
-27 HQKVGLVGANGTG
+27 QQKVGLVGANGTG
-40 KTSLFKVIKKE
+40 KTSLFKVIKNE
-51 IEVDQSTVSFPNDL
+51 IEVDQSSVNFPSDL

-71 QEVPASDEIAL
+71 QEVPGSDEISL
-82 QYVLSGDYR
+82 DYVLSGDYK
-91 LIEIQH
+91 LIEIQK
-97 EIELAEKEEKFE
+97 EIELAEREEKYD
-109 LLAELYETYSAL
+109 LLAELYETYSSL

-132 LMAGLGFKS
+132 LMVGLGFKS
-141 EDFSKSLKD
+141 EDFTKSLKD

-200 ILISHDRDFLDDC
+200 ILISHDREFLDDC
-213 VSSIAHLYRQSIELY
+213 VSYIAHLYHQSIELY
-228 SGNFTQ
+228 SGNYSQ
-234 FEILRAAKLAEIQS
+234 FEILRAAKMAEIQS

-313 ISLSESNLGYDNPI
+313 ISLNQSNLGYKEVI
-327 LSKIN
+327 LSNID
-332 LTIAPGDRI
+332 LTICPGDRI

-359 GSIPVLDGDREI
+359 GSIPILNGDREV
-371 GSNFR
+371 GTNFR

-392 SAFTHI
+392 SAFIHI
-398 QRLDET
+398 QRLDDT

-416 FNFKGDKVKDPIHLF
+416 FNFRGDKVKDPIHLF

-474 AFKGAI
+474 TFKGAI

-488 LLNSSVDHF
+488 LLNSSVDSF
-497 YLVDNGGVDLFN
+497 YLVDNGKVDIFN

-515 KNYILDIKSTGIK
+515 KNYILDINSV
-528 ETKKKSKTSKED
+528 ELRDTKKKKNKEPNESK
-540 RDDNTKLLK
+540 DNTQAIK
-549 SLSIDIS
+549 SLNIEIS
-556 KLEKRLLRLNAKLE
+556 KLEKRLLRLNSKLD
-570 EANLKLADPNLYK
+570 EANLKLADPDLYK
-583 DDSADNLQDLIRN
+583 DSSNDDLQDLIRN
-596 QLELSNEVELADQ
+596 QLELSNEVELVDKE
-609 QWMDKVTTIRIFI
+609 WMD
-622 LKRMARPERFE
+622 MASK
-633 LPTPWF
+633 LD
-639 VAKYSIQ
+639 S
-646 LSYGRFF
+646 LN

>member
-27 HQKVGLVGANGTG
+27 QQKVGLVGANGTG
-40 KTSLFKVIKKE
+40 KTSLFKIIKKE
-51 IEVDQSTVSFPNDL
+51 IEVDQSSVSFPTDL

-71 QEVPASDEIAL
+71 QEVKGTDEIAL
-82 QYVLSGDYR
+82 DYVLSGDAN
-91 LIEIQH
+91 LIDIQKK
-97 EIELAEKEEKFE
+97 IEEAEKEESYD
-109 LLAELYETYSAL
+109 LLGELYAIYSSL

-132 LMAGLGFKS
+132 LMLGLGFTS
-141 EDFSKSLKD
+141 EDFHKPLKD

-193 KSFPGAL
+193 KSFKGAL

-213 VSSIAHLYRQSIELY
+213 VSYVAHLYRQTIELY
-228 SGNFTQ
+228 SGNYSQ
-234 FEILRAAKLAEIQS
+234 FEVLRAAKMAEIQS
-248 NFIKQQKEVA
+248 NYIKQQKEVA

-288 LIAPAHIDSPFNFTI
+288 LIAPAHIDSPFNFKI
-303 SETEK
+303 SETDK

-313 ISLSESNLGYDNPI
+313 VSLSQAELGYSEPV
-327 LSKIN
+327 LSEVGF
-332 LTIAPGDRI
+332 TICPGDRI
-341 GLLGPNG
+341 GLLGANG

-359 GSIPVLDGDREI
+359 GTLPILNGDRET
-371 GSNFR
+371 GTNFR

-392 SAFTHI
+392 SAFIHI

-416 FNFKGDKVKDPIHLF
+416 FAFKGDKVKDPIRLF

-469 TIALQ
+469 TVAIQ
-474 AFKGAI
+474 TFKGAI

-488 LLNSSVDHF
+488 LLNSSVDTF
-497 YLVDNGGVDLFN
+497 YLIDKGSLNIFD
-509 GDLNDY
+509 GDLDDY
-515 KNYILDIKSTGIK
+515 KNYILDIKSIESK
-528 ETKKKSKTSKED
+528 DVKKKKIKNNALQA
-540 RDDNTKLLK
+540 DNTQKIK
-549 SLSIDIS
+549 SINSDIS
-556 KLEKRLLRLNAKLE
+556 KLDKRLFRLNNKLK
-570 EANLKLADPNLYK
+570 EANEKLANPELYTN
-583 DDSADNLQDLIRN
+583 DADNNLQDLIRN
-596 QLELSNEVELADQ
+596 QLELSNEIESAEKE
-609 QWMDKVTTIRIFI
+609 WMDK
-622 LKRMARPERFE
+622 AAE
-633 LPTPWF
+633 LE
-639 VAKYSIQ
+639 S
-646 LSYGRFF
+646 LN